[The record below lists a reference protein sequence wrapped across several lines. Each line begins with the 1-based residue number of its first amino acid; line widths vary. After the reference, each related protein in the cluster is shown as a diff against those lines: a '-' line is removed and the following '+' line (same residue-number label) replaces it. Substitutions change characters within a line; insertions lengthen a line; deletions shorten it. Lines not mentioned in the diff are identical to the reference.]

1 MSYTETPH
9 SEQAAGPAMSTP
21 ETLTNIFFDPG
32 TTFEALRARPR
43 FLVAALIMIGL
54 TLLGATLLFQ
64 RVDFNKV
71 VRQAME
77 SNPRAAQMSPEDK
90 ERAIAMQSKPVFRYI
105 FQTAPAVGVAIM
117 IAAGAGLYLLGTML
131 MGGRMSYRQALSVW
145 TYSSFA
151 PGLLQSIL
159 TIVLLYVKSPDD
171 LDFSRPGAGLLV
183 TNLGALLGAGAS
195 PVLRGALSWFDL
207 FTFYGM
213 FVAATGLRIVGRLSS
228 GAAWTI
234 VLGLWLLCVLFAVAR
249 AALFGG

>member
-1 MSYTETPH
+1 
-9 SEQAAGPAMSTP
+9 MSTP
-21 ETLTNIFFDPG
+21 ETLSNIFFDPG
-32 TTFEALRARPR
+32 ATFEALRARPR
-43 FLVAALIMIGL
+43 FLVAALLIIGL

-77 SNPRAAQMSPEDK
+77 GNPRTQQMSAEEK
-90 ERAIAMQSKPVFRYI
+90 ERAIAMQSQPVFRYI

-117 IAAGAGLYLLGTML
+117 IAAGAGLYLLGAML
-131 MGGRMSYRQALSVW
+131 MGGRMTYKQALSVW

-183 TNLGALLGAGAS
+183 TNLGALLGSGAS
-195 PVLRGALSWFDL
+195 PVLRALLSWFDL

-213 FVAATGLRIVGRLSS
+213 YLAATGLRIVARLSS

-234 VLGLWLLCVLFAVAR
+234 VLGLWLLCVLFGVAR

>member
-9 SEQAAGPAMSTP
+9 SGQPAGPVMSTP
-21 ETLTNIFFDPG
+21 ETLANIFFDPG
-32 TTFEALRARPR
+32 ATFEALRARPR
-43 FLVAALIMIGL
+43 FLVAALVIIGL

-77 SNPRAAQMSPEDK
+77 SNPRTQQMSAEEK
-90 ERAIAMQSKPVFRYI
+90 ERAIELQSRPVFKYI
-105 FQTAPAVGVAIM
+105 FQTAPAVGVALM
-117 IAAGAGLYLLGTML
+117 LAAGAGLYLLGAML
-131 MGGRMSYRQALSVW
+131 MGGRMSYKQALAVW

-183 TNLGALLGAGAS
+183 TNIGAFLGPGSS
-195 PVLRGALSWFDL
+195 PVLRAALSWFDL

-213 FVAATGLRIVGRLSS
+213 YLAATGLRIVARLSS